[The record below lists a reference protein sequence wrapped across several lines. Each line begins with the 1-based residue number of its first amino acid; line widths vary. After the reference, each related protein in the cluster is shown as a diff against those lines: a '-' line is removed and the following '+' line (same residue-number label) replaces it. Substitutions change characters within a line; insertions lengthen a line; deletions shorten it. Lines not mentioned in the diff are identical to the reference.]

1 MTNEETTLDENEK
14 STLGENAES
23 EDTSDDLNDIFSDI
37 DEDADDVDTL
47 KEKIARLEK
56 GIQKLATQKGQEKKE
71 VKETVVEKKEE
82 EIESGAS
89 PVLKNLY
96 IKSNPEAEMV
106 WDEVEKEAKALGKDP
121 FELYESS
128 SYFKGEAKSRYD
140 AKTEEETNKSKIDKP
155 SGYTGGSKKFDPSK
169 VAAEDVVNLK
179 PHEKAAWIS
188 LQAER
193 ERNRDE

>member
-1 MTNEETTLDENEK
+1 MTNDETTLDENEQ
-14 STLGENAES
+14 STLDENAES
-23 EDTSDDLNDIFSDI
+23 EDTSDDLNDIFSDL
-37 DEDADDVDTL
+37 DEDAEDVGTL

-71 VKETVVEKKEE
+71 VKEKVVEKKT
-82 EIESGAS
+82 ESSIS

-96 IKSNPEAEMV
+96 IKSNPEAALV
-106 WDEVEKEAKALGKDP
+106 WDEVEKEAKNLGKDP

-128 SYFKGEAKSRYD
+128 SYFKGEAKSLYD
-140 AKTEEETNKSKIDKP
+140 AQTESEANKAKIDKP

-169 VAAEDVVNLK
+169 VKAEDVVNLK
-179 PHEKAAWIS
+179 PHEKMEWLR
-188 LQAER
+188 LQAEN